1 MTKLSGA
8 RALVTGA
15 NGGLGRA
22 ISQALKEQGCEVV
35 VTGRRAE
42 PLSEVADEVGAQAIV
57 ADLSVRADLH
67 RLLDEAG
74 QIDILVAN
82 AALPGSGFLQDWN
95 EDQIDR
101 IMEVNLSDPI
111 VMTRILLPGFLA
123 RGKGHFVYVSSLA
136 GRVAT
141 RGAPMYSAT
150 KFGLRGFAG
159 SLRCDLQGSAI
170 GCSVISP
177 GFVRDAG
184 MFVDAGA
191 TLPRGVGTVS
201 PEQVARAVIRSIRRN
216 KAEVVV
222 APIGLR
228 AGAFIGG
235 LAPSI
240 SAPIQARLDNG
251 LSEQLITGQKG
262 KR

>member
-1 MTKLSGA
+1 MTTLSGA

-22 ISQALKEQGCEVV
+22 ISQALKDQGCEVV

-42 PLSEVADEVGAQAIV
+42 PLQAVADEVGARAIV
-57 ADLSVRADLH
+57 ADLSVRGDLH
-67 RLLDEAG
+67 RILDEAG
-74 QIDILVAN
+74 QLDILVAN
-82 AALPGSGFLQDWN
+82 AALPGSGLLQDWE

-101 IMEVNLSDPI
+101 IMEVNLTDPI
-111 VMTRILLPGFLA
+111 VMTQALLPGFQA
-123 RGKGHFVYVSSLA
+123 RGMGHFVYVSSLA
-136 GRVAT
+136 GKVAT

-159 SLRCDLQGSAI
+159 SLRCDLHGTGI

-184 MFVDAGA
+184 MFADAGA

-201 PEQVARAVIRSIRRN
+201 PEGVARAVIKSIRSD
-216 KAEVVV
+216 KAEIVV
-222 APIGLR
+222 APFSLR
-228 AGAFIGG
+228 AGALIGS
-235 LAPSI
+235 LVPRL
-240 SAPIQARLDNG
+240 SAPLQARLDNG
-251 LSEQLITGQKG
+251 LSEQMIAGQKG

>member
-22 ISQALKEQGCEVV
+22 ISKALKNQGCEVV

-42 PLSEVADEVGAQAIV
+42 PLQEVADEVGARAIV

-67 RLLDEAG
+67 RILDEAG
-74 QIDILVAN
+74 QLDILVAN
-82 AALPGSGFLQDWN
+82 AALPGSGFLQDW
-95 EDQIDR
+95 EEGQIDR
-101 IMEVNLSDPI
+101 IMEVNLTDPI
-111 VMTRILLPGFLA
+111 VMTRALLPGFQA
-123 RGKGHFVYVSSLA
+123 RGMGHFVYVSSLA
-136 GRVAT
+136 GKVAT

-159 SLRCDLQGSAI
+159 GLRCDLHGTGI

-191 TLPRGVGTVS
+191 TLPRGIGTVS
-201 PEQVARAVIRSIRRN
+201 PEGVARAVIKSIRSNR
-216 KAEVVV
+216 AEVVV
-222 APIGLR
+222 APLSLR
-228 AGAFIGG
+228 AGAFIGS
-235 LAPSI
+235 LAPRL
-240 SAPIQARLDNG
+240 SAPLQARLDNG
-251 LSEQLITGQKG
+251 LSEQMIAGQQG

>member
-1 MTKLSGA
+1 MNNLSGA

-22 ISQALKEQGCEVV
+22 ISLALKEQGCEVV

-42 PLSEVADEVGAQAIV
+42 PLAAVAEEVGGKAIV

-67 RLLDEAG
+67 RILDEAG
-74 QIDILVAN
+74 QLDILVAN
-82 AALPGSGFLQDWN
+82 AALPGSGFLQDWE

-111 VMTRILLPGFLA
+111 VMTRALLPGFQT
-123 RGKGHFVYVSSLA
+123 RGRGHFVYVSSLS

-141 RGAPMYSAT
+141 RAAPLYSAT

-159 SLRCDLQGSAI
+159 GLRCDLQGSGI
-170 GCSVISP
+170 GCSVIFP

-201 PEQVARAVIRSIRRN
+201 PEQVARAVIKSIRRN

-222 APIGLR
+222 APISLR
-228 AGAFIGG
+228 AGAFIGS
-235 LAPSI
+235 LVPSI
-240 SAPIQARLDNG
+240 SAPMQARLDNG
-251 LSEQLITGQKG
+251 LSEQMITAQKG